1 MAGSLLVLL
10 CIGAFPAQLESALL
24 KYSRISESTRV
35 IAPWRRHA
43 PMMPDWA
50 YKGCEPISQ
59 SNPMR
64 LFVGVGAMKS
74 GTTSLFTTLKELRDN
89 TTGVICL
96 PVRKELNTWY
106 YSSASE
112 RAGAEELDNY
122 WGQFDQGSPEC
133 GRLGVDVSP
142 SYMMVPYA
150 SLRLCELAPPG
161 DVTLTALL
169 RHPIDRL
176 LSHYAHMDGD
186 KHERLFRWQCKL
198 EETLR
203 QCAHA
208 DIPAMPN
215 APQIF
220 THIKLG
226 KVGSSLP
233 GIPSCFVHRCPL
245 KRQGVLERYLA
256 REIAALR
263 ACHTPTAVADPFH
276 AHIVNPAYRACLS
289 REGWEADGVPPV
301 ASPFSPSSVLRPH
314 FWAFHED
321 PTDPALLVD
330 WMLVSRGLYH
340 EQLAWLFRFHPARQV
355 HVYCS
360 EGFYRDM
367 PRLVKRDVAGAL
379 GGEGVGQQVASASL
393 DAVQARPHGAD
404 VDDKPKLSPEAAM
417 RVQEYY
423 VQAGLFRG
431 LHLLFGGHPHASRAD
446 NPARF
451 NQAWA
456 DACGDIWAYGQR

>member
-1 MAGSLLVLL
+1 MDVLCSAGCS
-10 CIGAFPAQLESALL
+10 P
-24 KYSRISESTRV
+24 
-35 IAPWRRHA
+35 
-43 PMMPDWA
+43 
-50 YKGCEPISQ
+50 
-59 SNPMR
+59 
-64 LFVGVGAMKS
+64 
-74 GTTSLFTTLKELRDN
+74 
-89 TTGVICL
+89 L
-96 PVRKELNTWY
+96 P
-106 YSSASE
+106 
-112 RAGAEELDNY
+112 
-122 WGQFDQGSPEC
+122 
-133 GRLGVDVSP
+133 
-142 SYMMVPYA
+142 
-150 SLRLCELAPPG
+150 
-161 DVTLTALL
+161 
-169 RHPIDRL
+169 
-176 LSHYAHMDGD
+176 
-186 KHERLFRWQCKL
+186 QCKL

-233 GIPSCFVHRCPL
+233 GISSCFVHRCPL

-355 HVYCS
+355 RTKHDTLIHLNGVFCVHVGLQIAKCDGYLLKIT
-360 EGFYRDM
+360 E
-367 PRLVKRDVAGAL
+367 LEKRANTESTRPAVT
-379 GGEGVGQQVASASL
+379 AS
-393 DAVQARPHGAD
+393 D
-404 VDDKPKLSPEAAM
+404 
-417 RVQEYY
+417 
-423 VQAGLFRG
+423 
-431 LHLLFGGHPHASRAD
+431 GHTYTHEQTHTGTHA
-446 NPARF
+446 
-451 NQAWA
+451 
-456 DACGDIWAYGQR
+456 YT